1 MAQTNYTPIS
11 LYYSATA
18 SNVPTA
24 ANLVPGELAI
34 NTNDGKLYYEDSS
47 GVVQV
52 LATKSTGSIGGSNT
66 QVQFNNSGSLG
77 GSSGLT
83 WDGSF
88 LTTSS
93 IKNSALTSGRV
104 TYAGASGLLTD
115 SANLQFTGSVLGVG
129 VTPSTWFND
138 YRVMQ
143 LGAGASL
150 SGRTT
155 NSDSMQL
162 MANVYRDASADYRY
176 IDTNVATQYQQTSG
190 VHLWYNAPSGTAG
203 NVISFTER
211 MRITSAGNVGIGTSS
226 PAQPLQIGDG
236 TSAGYQVVRVLG
248 TNCDLF
254 MGQVP
259 ATRFGLSSG
268 TYTTMYNDANQALA
282 IGTIAAYPLVFG
294 TSNAEQMRITS
305 SGELLVSTTAAVG
318 GNAAKIGVLYDG
330 AAYWGLGFKAS
341 TTTGTDINFANAS
354 GTTVGSVSHTASL
367 TLFNTTSD
375 QRLKTNIVD
384 APSGNIDDI
393 KVRSFDWIADG
404 SHQEYGMVAQE
415 LIEVAPYAVTK
426 TENPDDMMQVDYS
439 KLVPMMIKE
448 IQDLKQRIATLE
460 NK

>member
-1 MAQTNYTPIS
+1 MAATNFTPIS
-11 LYYSATA
+11 LYYSTTA
-18 SNVPTA
+18 SAVPTA

-115 SANLQFTGSVLGVG
+115 NSAFVFNGNLGLGASTTSGGRLVITQDNAVQPAIYLPTDESTIQGPSANTKILMGGNLTVQSANVTTISAKNASGYIVFATGS
-129 VTPSTWFND
+129 TPTEGLRLTTS
-138 YRVMQ
+138 
-143 LGAGASL
+143 SL
-150 SGRTT
+150 YT
-155 NSDSMQL
+155 
-162 MANVYRDASADYRY
+162 A
-176 IDTNVATQYQQTSG
+176 SG
-190 VHLWYNAPSGTAG
+190 V
-203 NVISFTER
+203 
-211 MRITSAGNVGIGTSS
+211 NVGIGTSS
-226 PAQPLQIGDG
+226 PSQPLTVNGVIASIG
-236 TSAGYQVVRVLG
+236 
-248 TNCDLF
+248 
-254 MGQVP
+254 P
-259 ATRFGLSSG
+259 ATALSASSIF
-268 TYTTMYNDANQALA
+268 MDYN
-282 IGTIAAYPLVFG
+282 T
-294 TSNAEQMRITS
+294 TSN
-305 SGELLVSTTAAVG
+305 SGRFAAVG
-318 GNAAKIGVLYDG
+318 N
-330 AAYWGLGFKAS
+330 
-341 TTTGTDINFANAS
+341 TTGTAAPIYFSQYSSNASVGRDAVIIDSSGNLLLGTTSGVTNGGFSFEPNYNGGGVSAAFFGHSSSGGTGNQYCVFAYNGTFIGSITQS
-354 GTTVGSVSHTASL
+354 GTTAV
-367 TLFNTTSD
+367 LFNVTSD
-375 QRLKTNIVD
+375 QRLKTNVVD
-384 APSGNIDDI
+384 APSGNIDSI

-415 LIEVAPYAVTK
+415 LIEVAPYAVNK
-426 TENPDDMMQVDYS
+426 PENPDEMMGVDYS